1 MSNFTQEKSHQVFRG
16 NFNIKVS
23 SNYKQDTLHEY
34 AKILF
39 QIDQQQQTLFSTLSR
54 NKLISIRRLNKQ
66 KYQKIS
72 PNFKTR
78 KLPSVS
84 ELNPQQGLDSPRRKP
99 C

>member
-23 SNYKQDTLHEY
+23 SNYKQDTFHEY

-66 KYQKIS
+66 KYQKTKLNTY
-72 PNFKTR
+72 PYRCR
-78 KLPSVS
+78 KSSDP
-84 ELNPQQGLDSPRRKP
+84 PPKKKMFDI
-99 C
+99 